1 MPRHARPIDPGP
13 SAVLDL
19 TGLTVTELACLS
31 TGMREAQV
39 ACEAAYE
46 QFDQDGLSY
55 IKSRYGSP
63 GVADMWRDLVALRI
77 EVRTAFVREFL
88 RV

>member
-46 QFDQDGLSY
+46 QFDQDGA
-55 IKSRYGSP
+55 
-63 GVADMWRDLVALRI
+63 ADMWRDLVALRI